1 VDGQNCNGETA
12 DSLLIKPLGTKD
24 LLRQVEALL
33 INHADKQRRRQN
45 AAAKA
50 QENKR
55 QAG

>member
-1 VDGQNCNGETA
+1 
-12 DSLLIKPLGTKD
+12 LLIKPLGTKD